1 MKWGGDAGSSALL
14 PTRFARN
21 MCTNFDGVSIEAL
34 AESVMRGL
42 SMKNGVLAG
51 VYIVNTTDADR
62 RADIIN
68 LVIDKIDDLPE
79 ACDLETRMGMK
90 ALLSRAPLLYKRA
103 VKRKEVRDSV
113 HEKAVMYANNE

>member
-1 MKWGGDAGSSALL
+1 
-14 PTRFARN
+14 

-90 ALLSRAPLLYKRA
+90 ALLSRAPLLYKKA